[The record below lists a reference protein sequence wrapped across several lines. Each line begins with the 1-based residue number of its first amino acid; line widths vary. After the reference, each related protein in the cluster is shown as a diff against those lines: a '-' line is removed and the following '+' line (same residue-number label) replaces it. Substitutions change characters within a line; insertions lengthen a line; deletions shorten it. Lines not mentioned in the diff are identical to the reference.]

1 MTMSKVSKRELAA
14 VARLRYLQANKT
26 QKTKILDEFVANTG
40 YNRKYA
46 IHVLTHPPQ
55 SQPKKRRRRE
65 RIYTATII
73 QPLTFIWQVC
83 GFICSKRLKPFLPE
97 MVSVLER
104 LGHLHLSKEDRPLLI
119 KISRST
125 IDRLLA
131 PARKRL
137 RPHGRSTTKPGTLLK
152 KSIPIRTFTDWNDEH
167 PGFLEIDLVAHCGE
181 ATSGDYLC
189 TLDTIDIATC
199 WSECIVPKNRGQHAV
214 HEAIKEVR
222 ERLPFPLLGI
232 DSDNDGSFIN
242 DLLLRYCQGEEITF
256 TRCRPYKKN
265 DQAHVE
271 QKNWSIVRQQ
281 LGYDRY
287 ETGAAGV
294 LNAFWREFRLY
305 TNFFQ
310 PVLKLKEK
318 TRVDGKVKKVYDEA
332 QTPYQRVLASP
343 DVSQENKDRLTKLY
357 QTLDP
362 VVLQQS
368 IERRSHEIWERH
380 AVRLSNEATN
390 APK

>member
-181 ATSGDYLC
+181 ATSGDYL
-189 TLDTIDIATC
+189 
-199 WSECIVPKNRGQHAV
+199 
-214 HEAIKEVR
+214 
-222 ERLPFPLLGI
+222 
-232 DSDNDGSFIN
+232 
-242 DLLLRYCQGEEITF
+242 
-256 TRCRPYKKN
+256 
-265 DQAHVE
+265 
-271 QKNWSIVRQQ
+271 
-281 LGYDRY
+281 
-287 ETGAAGV
+287 
-294 LNAFWREFRLY
+294 
-305 TNFFQ
+305 
-310 PVLKLKEK
+310 
-318 TRVDGKVKKVYDEA
+318 
-332 QTPYQRVLASP
+332 
-343 DVSQENKDRLTKLY
+343 
-357 QTLDP
+357 
-362 VVLQQS
+362 
-368 IERRSHEIWERH
+368 
-380 AVRLSNEATN
+380 
-390 APK
+390 APWIR